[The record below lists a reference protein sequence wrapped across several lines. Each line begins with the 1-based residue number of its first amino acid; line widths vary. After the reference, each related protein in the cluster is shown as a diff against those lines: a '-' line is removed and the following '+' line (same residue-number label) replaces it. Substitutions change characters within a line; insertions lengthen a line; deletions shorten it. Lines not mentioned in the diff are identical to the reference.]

1 MLYTCNCAHLT
12 TRIDDVIHEFID
24 FQFYADLCLVSWV
37 VWNLCVVD
45 LQLETVVDELDSTI
59 SVAVVDDRC
68 LVDDPHVDVF
78 VLAVCLKHSNF
89 P

>member
-1 MLYTCNCAHLT
+1 M
-12 TRIDDVIHEFID
+12 HEFID
-24 FQFYADLCLVSWV
+24 FQLYADLCLVSWV

-59 SVAVVDDRC
+59 SIAVVDDRC

-78 VLAVCLKHSNF
+78 VLAVCFTTLKT
-89 P
+89 